1 MESMET
7 SAPREILAGVAT
19 QAVPIDED
27 HPLFLNCDLSARVIT
42 DRAEQLVFG
51 VAVTMLLVVV
61 CGNLIHRARL
71 NFLPE
76 SLVSVILGAILGFAL
91 YASDW
96 GGERDNLDPKV
107 QYAVFSLSL
116 KLFCLPM
123 IIFESGWSLRQRDFF
138 SQIGYILIIA
148 ILGTS
153 ISVLVV
159 AEILIYTSEYH
170 HIKDPRTAFAYASLI
185 SSTDP
190 VATLATFGAM
200 NVDPLLYILVFGES
214 QINDAVAITLFES
227 INENESDKSLTLGR
241 VVVKICALLFGSL
254 ALGIALAIVL
264 ILIMRFT
271 RLGRSAHNAILFL
284 AGSPFICYTLAEQV
298 GMSGI
303 ITVLFSS
310 IMIGGYAPTHLSAE
324 ATTLTSFF
332 LKQLASVGD
341 TVVFVCCGVQAVQ
354 YHKEG
359 FVMSLWIMLACVLG
373 RAAAVF
379 PMSLFSNGIK
389 WLVSKH
395 VPAEKQHYISFKHQ
409 AMLFHS
415 GLRGGIGLV
424 LSLELGAYVDEDNG
438 PGTKDSLVYATFVMI
453 CVYLLVFGGSTA
465 VTLRALQIPYGAE
478 VAMDACLY
486 SSSATESGIFYRW
499 GMQFRRKVLKPLLV
513 GKSADRAQ
521 TQEINLTEAVI
532 HDATQRQN
540 SSAFGLRRRSTA
552 AILPD
557 SYNAMSL
564 FGTSDPA
571 HVENVEDAMQQAA
584 TGESEALSTVTDSD
598 ESFGE
603 ECGV

>member
-1 MESMET
+1 M
-7 SAPREILAGVAT
+7 
-19 QAVPIDED
+19 
-27 HPLFLNCDLSARVIT
+27 
-42 DRAEQLVFG
+42 
-51 VAVTMLLVVV
+51 
-61 CGNLIHRARL
+61 
-71 NFLPE
+71 
-76 SLVSVILGAILGFAL
+76 
-91 YASDW
+91 
-96 GGERDNLDPKV
+96 
-107 QYAVFSLSL
+107 
-116 KLFCLPM
+116 
-123 IIFESGWSLRQRDFF
+123 
-138 SQIGYILIIA
+138 
-148 ILGTS
+148 
-153 ISVLVV
+153 
-159 AEILIYTSEYH
+159 YTSDYH
-170 HIKDPRTAFAYASLI
+170 NIKDPRTAAAYAALI

-227 INENESDKSLTLGR
+227 INENDTDKSLTLGR
-241 VVVKICALLFGSL
+241 ITVKIFVLLFGSL
-254 ALGIALAIVL
+254 GLGIGLALVL
-264 ILIMRFT
+264 VLIMRFT

-303 ITVLFSS
+303 ITVLFAS

-359 FVMSLWIMLACVLG
+359 FVMSLWIMLACILG

-379 PMSLFSNGIK
+379 PMSFLSNGIK

-453 CVYLLVFGGSTA
+453 CVYLVVFGGSTA
-465 VTLRALQIPYGAE
+465 FTLRSLNIPYGDE

-486 SSSATESGIFYRW
+486 GSAAESGIFYRW

-513 GKSADRAQ
+513 GKSSDRSQ
-521 TQEINLTEAVI
+521 QQEINLTEAVI
-532 HDATQRQN
+532 HDATQRQQ

-571 HVENVEDAMQQAA
+571 HVENVEDAMQQVG
-584 TGESEALSTVTDSD
+584 TGESEALSSVTDDSD
-598 ESFGE
+598 EESFGE
-603 ECGV
+603 EC